1 MVVNILKRMTTHGR
15 ASELDGPG
23 NWTACGSGEWTVV
36 GEAHRQHL
44 ALAARGTWYLLG
56 GVGEMAVLLQSCRGQ
71 AVRAACSNAGRSLRR
86 RREAS
91 RCAAGGSDPWTA
103 SERLL
108 PACQAC
114 QPHPSDTSSHEHAAA
129 DTGPTPSA
137 ATKLEAALPTC
148 DGQLLL
154 YCKRHHA
161 AGSTRSQALP
171 GPAGS
176 PARAADPLCS
186 ESLHHRV

>member
-114 QPHPSDTSSHEHAAA
+114 QACRPHPSIITRARGRRHRPDAIGSDETRGCPPDVRRAATAVLQATSRRRQHSLASPPWP
-129 DTGPTPSA
+129 GRQPSA
-137 ATKLEAALPTC
+137 
-148 DGQLLL
+148 
-154 YCKRHHA
+154 RR
-161 AGSTRSQALP
+161 RS
-171 GPAGS
+171 
-176 PARAADPLCS
+176 PLQ
-186 ESLHHRV
+186 

>member
-1 MVVNILKRMTTHGR
+1 MGGLQNWM
-15 ASELDGPG
+15 GPA
-23 NWTACGSGEWTVV
+23 T
-36 GEAHRQHL
+36 
-44 ALAARGTWYLLG
+44 
-56 GVGEMAVLLQSCRGQ
+56 GQ
-71 AVRAACSNAGRSLRR
+71 RAAPASGRQSARRTDSTLRWRRAGRGIGLVELARWRCYCNHAVDRRCELRAATR
-86 RREAS
+86 VEAF
-91 RCAAGGSDPWTA
+91 AGGGRHRAVPQEAATLGPA

-148 DGQLLL
+148 DGQLLC
-154 YCKRHHA
+154 CKRHHA
-161 AGSTRSQALP
+161 AGSSRSQALP

-186 ESLHHRV
+186 ESLHHGV